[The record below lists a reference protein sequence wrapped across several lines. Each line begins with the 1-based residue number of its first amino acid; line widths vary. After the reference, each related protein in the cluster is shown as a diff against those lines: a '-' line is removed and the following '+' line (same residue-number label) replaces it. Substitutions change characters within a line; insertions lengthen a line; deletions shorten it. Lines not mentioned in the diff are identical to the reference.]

1 MLKEETRGL
10 HPEHDDEERASA
22 REDGVTATLES
33 NCIGDRGFLRGLQC
47 RRRRGRVSLAS
58 HSVGEGT
65 AAARSAAGQGVAGVT
80 RGLAGGP
87 AREGAGACAHCNV
100 GGRGGCVA
108 RNSAGR
114 ARQHAI

>member
-80 RGLAGGP
+80 RGLAG
-87 AREGAGACAHCNV
+87 
-100 GGRGGCVA
+100 
-108 RNSAGR
+108 
-114 ARQHAI
+114 

>member
-1 MLKEETRGL
+1 MLKEGTRGL

-80 RGLAGGP
+80 RGLAG
-87 AREGAGACAHCNV
+87 
-100 GGRGGCVA
+100 
-108 RNSAGR
+108 
-114 ARQHAI
+114 